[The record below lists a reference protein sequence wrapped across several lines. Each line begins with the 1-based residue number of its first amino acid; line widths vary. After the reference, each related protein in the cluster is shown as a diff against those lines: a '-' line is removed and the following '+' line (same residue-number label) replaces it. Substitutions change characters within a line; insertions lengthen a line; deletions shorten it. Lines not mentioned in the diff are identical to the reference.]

1 MSAFCGASII
11 AAPSRSSPGDSRR
24 GRRPADTCR
33 HPAWYGPGV
42 MIDARLGVRP
52 NHGSTGTTAL
62 CFLLATERKI
72 SAFRAQ
78 SPVALAPAKPS
89 TAWSPRAHVER
100 PIDLCGK
107 RDSAGGD
114 RATPGRRRNPVFEP
128 MFPRYHAG
136 PAASTPSWGR
146 ARYVMT
152 TDDVARRC
160 GLGAG
165 ADAMS
170 SERKHK
176 ETVGPQIAAVGS
188 DYDAAGKSVQD
199 IENDISET
207 RAELGSTL
215 HDIEREIAPQH
226 LLQRA
231 IGSFKDGMDGGMGRR
246 IGGTLRDNPTAL
258 ILMGVGLGWFA
269 LSASRRSGRAYFRRG
284 RSCGRRRRAC
294 GHSAAGKGLRDRQRA
309 RIPGIRSTCWLS
321 RRAGFCGR
329 ETRRGHGGKAA
340 HRRRHE

>member
-128 MFPRYHAG
+128 MFPRQHAG

-170 SERKHK
+170 SERN
-176 ETVGPQIAAVGS
+176 
-188 DYDAAGKSVQD
+188 AAGKSVQD

-207 RAELGSTL
+207 RAELGSIL
-215 HDIEREIAPQH
+215 HEIEREIAPQH

-231 IGSFKDGMDGGMGRR
+231 IGSLRDGMDGGM
-246 IGGTLRDNPTAL
+246 
-258 ILMGVGLGWFA
+258 
-269 LSASRRSGRAYFRRG
+269 
-284 RSCGRRRRAC
+284 
-294 GHSAAGKGLRDRQRA
+294 
-309 RIPGIRSTCWLS
+309 
-321 RRAGFCGR
+321 
-329 ETRRGHGGKAA
+329 
-340 HRRRHE
+340 